1 MTLLLTST
9 PSPAEIAEKFLE
21 ITKDIF
27 RPNLY
32 DHQRMA
38 LRKLR
43 NGKILKGG
51 VGTGKSRVAAA
62 YYIDNEAPK
71 DVYVLTTAKK
81 RDSHDWEQE
90 FYEWGVGPKSG
101 PSSKEGSSFRNRSL
115 EAGRLLAEREH
126 SDGQPRPGDQQELLA
141 DARRRD
147 SDHDVVGRRLA
158 GVHDL
163 RQEAGDPL
171 YRTEQGGRGDAAR
184 GSYDGGA
191 YPWVLTVDSWNNIAK
206 YADVAGAF
214 FIFDEQRLVGSGEW
228 SRKFLRIAKRNTW
241 ILLSATPGDTWMD
254 YIPVFVAN
262 NFYKNRT
269 EFKREH
275 VVYNTFTKFPKVDR
289 YINQGKLIRL
299 RNSIIVE
306 MPFERHTR
314 RRRVEVD
321 LPWDEETLRK
331 VIDDRWHV
339 YEERPLNDIAEMFG
353 VARRVVNS
361 DPSRLRMVDTLHQE
375 HDKLIVYYN
384 FNYELASLRSLADDH
399 TVVAEWNGHKHQPVP
414 NTDRWLYLVQYV
426 AGAEAWEC
434 IETNQMV
441 KYSQTYSYKIYE
453 QTEGRIDR
461 LNTPF
466 KDLWYYEFR
475 SQSFIDKAIYRSLKS
490 KENFNIRDY
499 RSLMAG

>member
-9 PSPAEIAEKFLE
+9 SSRADIAEQFRE
-21 ITKDIF
+21 ITKDVF
-27 RPNLY
+27 KPNLY
-32 DHQRMA
+32 DHQRVA
-38 LRKLR
+38 LRKLS

-62 YYIDNEAPK
+62 YYIEHEAPR
-71 DVYVLTTAKK
+71 DVYVITTAKK
-81 RDSHDWEQE
+81 RDSRDWEEE
-90 FYEWGVGPKSG
+90 FYAWGVGPKSG
-101 PSSKEGSSFRNRSL
+101 PNSPGNRL
-115 EAGRLLAEREH
+115 E
-126 SDGQPRPGDQQELLA
+126 DPRP
-141 DARRRD
+141 
-147 SDHDVVGRRLA
+147 DV
-158 GVHDL
+158 
-163 RQEAGDPL
+163 Q
-171 YRTEQGGRGDAAR
+171 GRGDIPRGISPADLGDLGNGRDHVGVAEDQPAAVRDR
-184 GSYDGGA
+184 GQVGVADPGEVRASLPGSGVGSDRLRGP
-191 YPWVLTVDSWNNIAK
+191 YPYVLTVDSWNNLHK

-214 FIFDEQRLVGSGEW
+214 FILDEQRLVGAGDW
-228 SRKFLRIAKRNTW
+228 SRKFLRIAKRNRW

-262 NFYKNRT
+262 DFYKNRT

-289 YINQGKLIRL
+289 YIGQGKLIRL
-299 RNSIIVE
+299 RNSIIVD
-306 MPFERHTR
+306 MPFERHTK

-321 LPWDEETLRK
+321 LPWDNELLNQVIEE
-331 VIDDRWHV
+331 RWHV
-339 YEERPLNDIAEMFG
+339 YEERPIRDVAEMFG

-384 FNYELASLRSLADDH
+384 FNYELYSLRSLADG
-399 TVVAEWNGHKHQPVP
+399 TNLAEWNGHKHQPVP
-414 NTDRWLYLVQYV
+414 DTDRWLYLVQYV

-434 IETNQMV
+434 ISTNQMV
-441 KYSQTYSYKIYE
+441 KYSQTYSYKVYE

-475 SQSFIDKAIYRSLKS
+475 SQSFIDKAIHRALRS

-499 RSLMAG
+499 KGLMLG

>member
-1 MTLLLTST
+1 
-9 PSPAEIAEKFLE
+9 
-21 ITKDIF
+21 
-27 RPNLY
+27 
-32 DHQRMA
+32 
-38 LRKLR
+38 
-43 NGKILKGG
+43 
-51 VGTGKSRVAAA
+51 
-62 YYIDNEAPK
+62 
-71 DVYVLTTAKK
+71 
-81 RDSHDWEQE
+81 
-90 FYEWGVGPKSG
+90 
-101 PSSKEGSSFRNRSL
+101 
-115 EAGRLLAEREH
+115 
-126 SDGQPRPGDQQELLA
+126 
-141 DARRRD
+141 
-147 SDHDVVGRRLA
+147 
-158 GVHDL
+158 
-163 RQEAGDPL
+163 
-171 YRTEQGGRGDAAR
+171 
-184 GSYDGGA
+184 
-191 YPWVLTVDSWNNIAK
+191 
-206 YADVAGAF
+206 
-214 FIFDEQRLVGSGEW
+214 
-228 SRKFLRIAKRNTW
+228 
-241 ILLSATPGDTWMD
+241 MD

-306 MPFERHTR
+306 MPFERHTK

-321 LPWDEETLRK
+321 LPWDEETLRR

-384 FNYELASLRSLADDH
+384 FNYELASLRSLADG
-399 TVVAEWNGHKHQPVP
+399 TTLAEWNGHKHQPVP
-414 NTDRWLYLVQYV
+414 DTDRWLYLVQYV

-434 IETNQMV
+434 ITTNQMV

-490 KENFNIRDY
+490 KESFNIRDY
-499 RSLMAG
+499 RALMPA